1 MSVGRESLSVLSVAG
16 GGGSLVV
23 GLGSAA
29 CTRNRNAM
37 HV

>member
-1 MSVGRESLSVLSVAG
+1 MSVGRVSLSVLSVAG
-16 GGGSLVV
+16 GGGLVV

-29 CTRNRNAM
+29 CMRNRNAM